1 MDVIIFISI
10 NDVFSKHCDYLP
22 SAFQGPSWGRGSHPP
37 HPPPASLKASVA
49 PKGQA
54 EKSGLKQSA
63 LTEFATKDLQADLW
77 EDRREKRKGMRVK
90 EKNGYPSSLPR
101 AGY

>member
-37 HPPPASLKASVA
+37 PASLKASVA
-49 PKGQA
+49 PKGQV

-90 EKNGYPSSLPR
+90 EKNGCPSSLPR

>member
-1 MDVIIFISI
+1 MGEGLS
-10 NDVFSKHCDYLP
+10 SP
-22 SAFQGPSWGRGSHPP
+22 SSPTCLIKGIR
-37 HPPPASLKASVA
+37 V

-63 LTEFATKDLQADLW
+63 LTELTTKDLQADLW
-77 EDRREKRKGMRVK
+77 EDRREKRKGTRVK

-101 AGY
+101 AGC